1 VFTEASGFSSDRALG
16 YGSAA
21 SGEGGEVTMRSMA
34 DLSPYTQLCAV
45 IGNPVSHSLSPA
57 IHNRAF
63 QELGLDFVYLA
74 FRVEDVK
81 SAVAGMRALENFR
94 GLSVTIPHK
103 VAIIQHLDE
112 IAEVDEQIGSINTVV
127 SEGGRLRGFGSD
139 GPGAR
144 QALVD
149 AGVEVAGAPVLILGS
164 GGAARAIGF
173 DLAHHAAPSSLVI
186 LGVIEDELEALVRDL
201 REKTGVDTTGELLTD
216 RSLEKR
222 IAESRVLIHATP
234 VGMDPREDECLVPS
248 ELMHA
253 ELAVMDIVYNPYR
266 TKLLERAE
274 ARGLATIPGIEMFVN
289 QAVLQFEA
297 WTGER
302 APKQVMKQVVQD
314 HLAS

>member
-1 VFTEASGFSSDRALG
+1 
-16 YGSAA
+16 
-21 SGEGGEVTMRSMA
+21 MRSIA
-34 DLSPYTQLCAV
+34 DVSSSTQLCAV

-74 FRVEDVK
+74 FRVEDVA
-81 SAVAGMRALENFR
+81 SAVSGMRALENFR

-103 VAIIQHLDE
+103 LAIIPHLDQ

-127 SEGGRLRGFGSD
+127 NEGGRLRGFGSD

-144 QALVD
+144 RALAEGGVD
-149 AGVEVAGAPVLILGS
+149 VAGEPVLILGS

-186 LGVIEDELEALVRDL
+186 LGVIEDELEHLVRDL
-201 REKTGVDTTGELLTD
+201 KQRTGVNATGELLTD
-216 RSLEKR
+216 QSLERR

-234 VGMDPREDECLVPS
+234 IGMHPKEDETLVPP

-253 ELAVMDIVYNPYR
+253 DLVVMDIVYNPYQ
-266 TKLLERAE
+266 TQLLKDANARAIK
-274 ARGLATIPGIEMFVN
+274 TIPGIEMFVN
-289 QAVLQFEA
+289 QALLQFEA

-302 APKQVMKQVVQD
+302 APREVMKQVVLD